1 MVALKA
7 SLALPS
13 LSKSGSSR
21 ANSPAPPP
29 SIGTAP
35 STADPAPVAPKR
47 TLSMLDAL
55 PRARSK
61 SGEGKSRS
69 ALSPA
74 TPVAAA
80 SATSNGSAS
89 VTAGLQPTVSGS
101 SALKPRLSSL
111 LSGKSTP
118 VPSGPSS
125 PTIAG
130 VPALGSVLAGQAGTP
145 APTPAPPL
153 ASAGSAVAIS
163 TLEASYV
170 TKIGMSLND
179 AVNKVFPAASGNLA
193 AAALSGNLGANHM
206 NDAALVAYNGL
217 CAPRVDRAR
226 EIGQMIT
233 QYVGSFLAIS
243 T

>member
-7 SLALPS
+7 SLARPS

-21 ANSPAPPP
+21 ASSPAPSP
-29 SIGTAP
+29 SIATAP
-35 STADPAPVAPKR
+35 VTDPAVPAAPKR

-61 SGEGKSRS
+61 SGEGKSRTT
-69 ALSPA
+69 LSPA
-74 TPVAAA
+74 TPAIAAA
-80 SATSNGSAS
+80 SANGSAGP
-89 VTAGLQPTVSGS
+89 TASLQPTPSAS

-111 LSGKSTP
+111 LSGRSTP
-118 VPSGPSS
+118 VPSGPAS
-125 PTIAG
+125 PVVPG
-130 VPALGSVLAGQAGTP
+130 VPALGTVLAGQAGTP
-145 APTPAPPL
+145 APTPAPPH
-153 ASAGSAVAIS
+153 APAGGAVAIS
-163 TLEASYV
+163 SLEASYV

-179 AVNKVFPAASGNLA
+179 AVNKVFPSASGNLA
-193 AAALSGNLGANHM
+193 AAAGGNLGSNHM

-233 QYVGSFLAIS
+233 QCVS
-243 T
+243 